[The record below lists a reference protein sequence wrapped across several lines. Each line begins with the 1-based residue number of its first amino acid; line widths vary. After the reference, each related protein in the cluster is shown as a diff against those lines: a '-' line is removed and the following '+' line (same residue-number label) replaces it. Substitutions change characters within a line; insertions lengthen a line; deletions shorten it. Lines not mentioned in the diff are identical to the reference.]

1 MRDYNW
7 HKSWNSP
14 DDDRSERHS
23 GCPHHHHTSYQD
35 DEPYGR
41 SRAGRS

>member
-1 MRDYNW
+1 MPDHNW

-14 DDDRSERHS
+14 DDENSERHS
-23 GCPHHHHTSYQD
+23 GCPHHHTSYQD